1 VAPYFCLNFI
11 IEHIIDMKN
20 LLNKYNRIVI
30 PLCIFLLP
38 TNLIAKGE
46 NLESVIQTLDRIEK
60 DVKDLQKEVY
70 RNNSIDSN
78 EDSISLDNNATVF
91 DLRIRDIE
99 NQISQLTEYVE
110 EYVFKIDEL
119 KERIDDL
126 MLEKSEAQMRTM
138 SENNIEKEI
147 DNTFVDNENQTLGSL
162 SISGNEIAE
171 DLNDNNLN
179 EDILP
184 DTNPEDQYQFAFDL
198 LRSQKLNEAIKAL
211 EEFIAK
217 NENHNLAGSANYWI
231 GEIIYLNG
239 EYKEAALT
247 FAEAYQKYPNS
258 TKVPDMLLR
267 LSKSL
272 SKIGKSEQ
280 ACFTLNE
287 LISKYPDS
295 KLLSK
300 AKIESELLECQ

>member
-1 VAPYFCLNFI
+1 MAPYFCLNFI
-11 IEHIIDMKN
+11 VEHIIDMKN
-20 LLNKYNRIVI
+20 LFKKYNRIVML
-30 PLCIFLLP
+30 LCIFLLP
-38 TNLIAKGE
+38 TNLVAKDE
-46 NLESVIQTLDRIEK
+46 NLESVIQALDRIEK

-70 RNNSIDSN
+70 RNKNINSNGNSM
-78 EDSISLDNNATVF
+78 SIDNNATVF

-99 NQISQLTEYVE
+99 NQIGQLTEYVE

-119 KERIDDL
+119 KEKIDDI
-126 MLEKSEAQMRTM
+126 MLQRSEDQMRSS
-138 SENNIEKEI
+138 SENNIEKE
-147 DNTFVDNENQTLGSL
+147 VDNSFGDNESQILGSL
-162 SISGNEIAE
+162 SISGDETTE
-171 DLNDNNLN
+171 DQSDNNFN
-179 EDILP
+179 EDFLP
-184 DTNPEDQYQFAFDL
+184 DTSPEDQYQFAFDL
-198 LRSQKLNEAIKAL
+198 LRSQKLNEAKKAL
-211 EEFIAK
+211 EEFIVK
-217 NENHNLAGSANYWI
+217 NEKHNLAGSASYWI

-239 EYKEAALT
+239 NYKEAALT

-272 SKIGKSEQ
+272 SKIGKLEQ

-287 LISKYPDS
+287 LTSKYPDS